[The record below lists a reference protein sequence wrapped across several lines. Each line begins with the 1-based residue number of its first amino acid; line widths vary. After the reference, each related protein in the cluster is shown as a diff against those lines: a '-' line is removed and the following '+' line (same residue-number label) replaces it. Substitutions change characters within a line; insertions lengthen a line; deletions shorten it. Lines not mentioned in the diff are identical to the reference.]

1 MGVLEGLIIF
11 ILSHYFFIKGNS
23 DGGTNDFYSIGS
35 TIILAG
41 VIVIANL
48 KVLLDMSFYDY
59 FSIFI
64 IILSILLY
72 FISIVIFSND
82 WLLPKDIV
90 LQFYIL
96 DNFKNVILDLKF
108 LCYIIVV
115 CSFCSFL
122 EIFADKTPIMFG
134 IEIEGKY
141 LLPYKRKRNNKKNNL
156 YLKDKDN

>member
-1 MGVLEGLIIF
+1 M
-11 ILSHYFFIKGNS
+11 
-23 DGGTNDFYSIGS
+23 
-35 TIILAG
+35 
-41 VIVIANL
+41 IANL

-59 FSIFI
+59 FSISI

-72 FISIVIFSND
+72 FISIDIFSND
-82 WLLPKDIV
+82 WLFSKDIV

-96 DNFKNVILDLKF
+96 DNFRNVILDYKF
-108 LCYIIVV
+108 LCFIILV

-122 EIFADKTPIMFG
+122 EIFADKTPIMIG
-134 IEIEGKY
+134 IEIEGKF